1 MRVLVYVVGIVIASP
16 LIVIAPVF
24 PPSDA
29 DAVAVL
35 CLLAPPVVRLNGEHP
50 TKLGAVEFTAEHS

>member
-16 LIVIAPVF
+16 LIVTAPVF
-24 PPSDA
+24 SLPVA
-29 DAVAVL
+29 DVAVL

-50 TKLGAVEFTAEHS
+50 TKLGAVEFTAAHS